1 MRIRAVL
8 AAPLA
13 VLAVLVSGCTVTVA
27 QSDLEAEVGRGE
39 DGVAS
44 VSCDGDLEGEVGA
57 TQDCLVTFDDDS
69 TVEVTVTVT
78 EVDGND
84 VIFDFSVAE

>member
-1 MRIRAVL
+1 MRIRAALV
-8 AAPLA
+8 APLVVLA
-13 VLAVLVSGCTVTVA
+13 VLASGCAVTVA
-27 QSDLEAEVGRGE
+27 QSDLEEEVGRGE
-39 DGVAS
+39 DNVAS

-57 TQDCLVTFDDDS
+57 TQDCLVTFDDEV
-69 TVEVTVTVT
+69 TVDVTVTVT

>member
-1 MRIRAVL
+1 MRIRTAV
-8 AAPLA
+8 AAPLVLLT
-13 VLAVLVSGCTVTVA
+13 VLASGCTVSVA

-44 VSCDGDLEGEVGA
+44 VSCDGDLEGTVGA
-57 TQDCLVTFDDDS
+57 TQDCVVTFDDDQ
-69 TVEVTVTVT
+69 TVEITVTVT
-78 EVDGND
+78 EVDGSD